1 MRHFEE
7 RLNELRLRLLEMGG
21 LVESAV
27 HLSVQALIEAN
38 VELAR
43 QVLANEPR
51 INELEIQND
60 DLATG
65 LLALE
70 QPVAS
75 DLRFITAAI
84 KINNN
89 LERMGDKAANIAE
102 RSIALASE
110 PAVTSL
116 VDVARLGRLV
126 EPMVHQALDAF
137 VRRDS
142 ALARTVLA
150 SDDAVDDMR
159 NRISAEVIH
168 RLEMDPRNARPW
180 LDLLFVSRSLERIGD
195 HATNIAEDL
204 YYMVHGTPLTEIRP
218 KGDKSSLEVVAP
230 DRTAR

>member
-1 MRHFEE
+1 MRHFDE
-7 RLNELRLRLLEMGG
+7 RLNELRLHLLEMGG

-27 HLSVQALIEAN
+27 HSSVQALIEAN
-38 VELAR
+38 TELAR
-43 QVLANEPR
+43 QVLGAEPR
-51 INELEIQND
+51 INDLEIQND

-84 KINNN
+84 KINSN
-89 LERMGDKAANIAE
+89 LERMGDKAANIAD

-116 VDVARLGRLV
+116 VDIARLGRLV

-142 ALARTVLA
+142 TLARSVLTA
-150 SDDAVDDMR
+150 DDAVDDMR
-159 NRISAEVIH
+159 NHISAEIIQ
-168 RLEMDPRNARPW
+168 RLEEEPRFARPW
-180 LDLLFVSRSLERIGD
+180 LDLLYIARSLERIGD
-195 HATNIAEDL
+195 HATNIAEDVVF
-204 YYMVHGTPLTEIRP
+204 MVDGVDVRHGH
-218 KGDKSSLEVVAP
+218 VVA
-230 DRTAR
+230 AR